1 MHCRL
6 SVGHMWKGKTC
17 LGKTL
22 TQILQSIIRHGLSS
36 FNHNCTSNSRET
48 MKYNFVVYSLSHVQL
63 FVTPW
68 AAAHQTSLSF
78 TISQSLLKLMSIK
91 SVMPSNYL
99 ILCHSLLLLPSNLSQ
114 HQGLFQWVDSSHQV
128 TKYWRGFIS
137 FRIDWFDLPAV
148 QETLKSPLQ
157 LHSLKVSILW
167 LSAFF
172 MFQLSYPYMTTGK
185 YNWLC

>member
-68 AAAHQTSLSF
+68 NAACQASPSITNSR
-78 TISQSLLKLMSIK
+78 SLLKLMSIK
-91 SVMPSNYL
+91 SVMPSNHL
-99 ILCHSLLLLPSNLSQ
+99 ILCRSLLLLFAWWKSSKTIFKKETEGKRKESSNDGGCGDEKLS
-114 HQGLFQWVDSSHQV
+114 LYSES
-128 TKYWRGFIS
+128 
-137 FRIDWFDLPAV
+137 
-148 QETLKSPLQ
+148 
-157 LHSLKVSILW
+157 
-167 LSAFF
+167 
-172 MFQLSYPYMTTGK
+172 
-185 YNWLC
+185 